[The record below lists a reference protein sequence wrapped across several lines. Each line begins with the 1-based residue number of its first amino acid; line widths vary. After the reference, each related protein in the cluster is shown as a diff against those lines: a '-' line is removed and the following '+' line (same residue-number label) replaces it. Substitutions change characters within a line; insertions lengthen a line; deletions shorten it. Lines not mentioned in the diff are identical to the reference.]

1 MKVFWSLQ
9 QVTSKGAGLNPNA
22 KVWQEVPQGSGEAV
36 PPTNGTEHSWQETA
50 AAQGTPAEGEMAQPW
65 FRHQL
70 CPLLGSTEG
79 SL

>member
-1 MKVFWSLQ
+1 M
-9 QVTSKGAGLNPNA
+9 TSKGAGLNPNA

-50 AAQGTPAEGEMAQPW
+50 AAQGTHTEGEMSRAHVQTLAMI
-65 FRHQL
+65 RR
-70 CPLLGSTEG
+70 PLLGSAER